1 MNQNNDYAE
10 IHGCISVLVGYTRP
24 ELPTV
29 TTPKVVPDKN
39 GALLSASLRPGEDEP
54 QRDTPRPGMGR
65 AAVLF
70 SFPVMCMF
78 LLGAVIF
85 AFCVKQFAE
94 PDIWWHLRDGAYF
107 WQHHSFPAVDTYS
120 FGAAGSPWLDH
131 EWLSEVPFFLG
142 FRTMGLPGVLL
153 VYFAVLVFIYS
164 AVYYRSCSAGADCKD
179 ASIATLFAILLG
191 VVSIGPRVL
200 LFGWLCMVGL
210 LLVLDRFKRTGKG
223 IWALPPLFAL
233 WINLHASWVFGFVVL
248 GLVTASALIQGEWG
262 AVEAHRWSPG
272 ELKKLA
278 LASTV
283 SLAALFVN
291 PFGYKLVLYP
301 FNFLFH
307 QQSNVQYVEEWQS
320 VDLST
325 GNGKLAM
332 IVIVGLLAAGL
343 FSRRRWKLDEV
354 LLIAFALWTGLLH
367 ARFLFFVGLIVIPI
381 LAPHLKLFLPYDWE
395 LDKPLLNAAIM
406 ACILGSII
414 FFFPSSAQLQQKVGG
429 TFPTAAVQFMQSHQ
443 LHGRIF
449 NQYLWG
455 GYLEW
460 TAPELQT
467 FIDGRADIFVYNGV
481 LDDHRRATSIEAP
494 LEVMDKYD
502 IDLALLQPDR
512 PLTYMLQHAPGWQ
525 QAYQDNVAV
534 VVERVSAPVPST
546 SQPDVHSK

>member
-1 MNQNNDYAE
+1 M
-10 IHGCISVLVGYTRP
+10 S
-24 ELPTV
+24 
-29 TTPKVVPDKN
+29 PKVVADDK
-39 GALLSASLRPGEDEP
+39 GKAASAVPFSKQEETSQAVVARPIAWLSR
-54 QRDTPRPGMGR
+54 T
-65 AAVLF
+65 F
-70 SFPVMCMF
+70 SFTVMCMF
-78 LLGAVIF
+78 LLTGVIF
-85 AFCVKQFAE
+85 AFCVKQFAD

-107 WQHHSFPAVDTYS
+107 SQHHSFPTTDTYS

-131 EWLSEVPFFLG
+131 EWLSELPFFMA
-142 FRTMGLPGVLL
+142 FKAAGLHGLL
-153 VYFAVLVFIYS
+153 VVYFLLLVAIY
-164 AVYYRSCSAGADCKD
+164 AGVYYLCCSAGADCKN
-179 ASIATLFAILLG
+179 AALATLLAILLG

-210 LLVLDRFKRTGKG
+210 LLVLDRFRQTARGL
-223 IWALPPLFAL
+223 WLLPLLFAV
-233 WINLHASWVFGFVVL
+233 WINLHASWVFGLVVL
-248 GLVTASALIQGEWG
+248 TLSIAGGLVQGEWG
-262 AVEAHRWSPG
+262 SIFARKWSPG
-272 ELKKLA
+272 ELRGLL
-278 LASTV
+278 LASV
-283 SLAALFVN
+283 ASVAALFVN

-301 FNFLFH
+301 FDFLFH

-332 IVIVGLLAAGL
+332 IVIFGLLAAGL

-354 LLIAFALWTGLLH
+354 LLIAFAMWTGLLH

-381 LAPHLKLFLPYDWE
+381 LAPRIKLFLPYDRE

-414 FFFPSSAQLQQKVGG
+414 FFFPSSAQLQQKVDG

-494 LEVMDKYD
+494 LEVMDKYH

-512 PLTYMLQHAPGWQ
+512 PLTYLLQHAPGWQ
-525 QAYQDNVAV
+525 QVYQDNVAV
-534 VVERVSAPVPST
+534 VVERVSAPLPSA
-546 SQPDVHSK
+546 SQPDVHPK